1 MQSKGIVTIHA
12 IFIKQSRKPRHN
24 QQGWHRVLKS
34 EWASSNAAHRHRQ
47 KLAHP
52 DHPSYTPCAYL
63 QRPNSSFIKLLAV
76 QDERGPRKKTKE
88 SSHSSRGEEREL
100 TRKENLDGN
109 YSFLK
114 SVSNRK

>member
-1 MQSKGIVTIHA
+1 MRRAATAKNLPTLTIHHL
-12 IFIKQSRKPRHN
+12 R
-24 QQGWHRVLKS
+24 
-34 EWASSNAAHRHRQ
+34 
-47 KLAHP
+47 
-52 DHPSYTPCAYL
+52 PCAYL

>member
-1 MQSKGIVTIHA
+1 M
-12 IFIKQSRKPRHN
+12 
-24 QQGWHRVLKS
+24 
-34 EWASSNAAHRHRQ
+34 
-47 KLAHP
+47 
-52 DHPSYTPCAYL
+52 
-63 QRPNSSFIKLLAV
+63 

-88 SSHSSRGEEREL
+88 SSNSSRGEEREL